1 MAFTS
6 QELASIAN
14 AAINFHFNKGEVFKQ
29 AIQTKPMLALM
40 ERKKKT
46 FPGGKGDITLNV
58 KGQYGFP
65 KNLSTGAGVT
75 VPSGG
80 SDAVK
85 GYTHDD
91 TVQFYTPSNIQQ
103 AAFTWREHHL
113 GITLSHTELKMDGI
127 SVTDTNGD
135 GTRSHSRREMTML
148 ANLLEEKLDDM
159 AEKYAIDMNALLWG
173 DGGGD
178 AKALAGIRAIV
189 TDNPATGT
197 VGGID
202 RAAGSGVNQ
211 WWRNRSLLGIASS
224 PNNGGV
230 LIQALQKE
238 YLQLKRFGGN
248 PDTFLCGSDFLDA
261 LTIEMRANGY
271 YSGSGFASGGEL
283 SVGQLKLFGVPIQ
296 YDPTLDGAMAK
307 SKFGYFFDSNAIFL
321 MTMENEWR
329 RQHTPARP
337 ASQFVLYRSI
347 TSTGQLVA
355 RQCNSSGVYS
365 IA

>member
-1 MAFTS
+1 MAFTQ
-6 QELASIAN
+6 QELDSIAN
-14 AAINFHFNKGEVFKQ
+14 SAINYHLNKGEVFKQ
-29 AIQTKPMLALM
+29 TVQNKPLLALF

-46 FPGGKGDITLNV
+46 FPGGKGAITLNV
-58 KGQYGFP
+58 KGDYGFP
-65 KNLSTGAGVT
+65 INRSTGADVT

-80 SDAVK
+80 SETVK

-91 TVQFYTPSNIQQ
+91 TVQFYTPANVIQ
-103 AAFTWREHHL
+103 ASYTWREHHL
-113 GITLSHTELKMDGI
+113 GITLTHTELKMDGI
-127 SVTDTNGD
+127 SVTDTNGE

-178 AKALAGIRAIV
+178 AKALAGIRSII
-189 TDNPATGT
+189 TDNPTTGT

-202 RAAGSGVNQ
+202 RAAGSGTYA
-211 WWRNRSLLGIASS
+211 WWRNRYLLSIASS

-230 LIQALQKE
+230 LIQNLQKE
-238 YLQLKRFGGN
+238 YLQLKRYGGN
-248 PDTFLCGSDFLDA
+248 PDTFLVGSDFLDA
-261 LTIEMRANGY
+261 LTTEMRANGY

-296 YDPTLDGAMAK
+296 YDPTLDGLSK
-307 SKFGYFFDSNAIFL
+307 SKYGYWFDSNAIFL

-355 RQCNSSGVYS
+355 NRCNSSGVYS